1 MEDIQI
7 LAFLITVASIVIAIT
22 THYMRFL
29 KIYIIQVLLILVAFY
44 LLHVGN
50 FRHDIILVI
59 SFCLAI
65 AVRLVLIPT
74 LIYRSLNRIGGNF
87 VERKFHVPTFYSLM
101 IQAILMVGV
110 FFLTQKLGV
119 TNPIFMA
126 WLFVLFSGL
135 YNFLNHRKLVG
146 DILSF
151 LLIENGVFLISLLV
165 LEHLPLY
172 IEVGIIID
180 ILMSVSIML
189 ISTSHIK
196 EIVWNTEL
204 QELSYI
210 KD

>member
-7 LAFLITVASIVIAIT
+7 LAFLITIASIVIAIT
-22 THYMRFL
+22 SHYIRFL
-29 KIYIIQVLLILVAFY
+29 KIYVIQVLLILVAFY
-44 LLHVGN
+44 LLHAGS
-50 FRHDIILVI
+50 FKSDIILVL

-65 AVRLVLIPT
+65 VVRLVTIPT
-74 LIYRSLNRIGGNF
+74 LLYRSLHKIWGNL
-87 VERKFHVPTFYSLM
+87 VERKFHVPPFYSLL
-101 IQAILMVGV
+101 IQAILLVGV
-110 FFLTQKLGV
+110 FFLAQKLGV
-119 TNPIFMA
+119 TDPLFMA

-165 LEHLPLY
+165 LEHLPIY
-172 IEVGIIID
+172 IEFGIIID

-196 EIVWNTEL
+196 QIVWNTEL
-204 QELSYI
+204 NELSYI